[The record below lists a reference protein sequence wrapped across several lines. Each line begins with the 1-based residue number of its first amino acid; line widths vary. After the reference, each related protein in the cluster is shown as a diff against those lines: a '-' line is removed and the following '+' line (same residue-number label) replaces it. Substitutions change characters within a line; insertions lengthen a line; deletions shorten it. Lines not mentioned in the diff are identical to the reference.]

1 MLPIQVYPLPPVL
14 PENPHLDLLYAPMQ
28 RWPILVRRGRPRQSI
43 PALLLGQGRR
53 VLHLHFFDEFTPRP
67 ARGEAIGRSITF
79 LALLRLLGAR
89 GVRLVWTAHNIM
101 PHEAY
106 HPRMAAF
113 VYREV
118 ARQSAMTIA
127 HSHAA
132 RDEVTARYHPLRT
145 TVIPIGNFAGV
156 YGPARERRACRLA
169 LNLPQHEPVTL
180 LLGALRRYKNAEGL
194 IDAFAS
200 LPEAKRGTLLIA
212 GRAREAGYAAELRRR
227 SARVSG
233 VYIEDRH
240 IPDDQ
245 LALYLGAADLLA
257 LPYQRLLTSAV
268 LMLALSYGRPVLA
281 PAIGPV
287 QELVAHQ
294 REGILFDPA
303 APAALAGG
311 LQQALDSDLDALGQ
325 RGFARA
331 RQFEWETIARTTYEL
346 YRDIA

>member
-1 MLPIQVYPLPPVL
+1 VYPLPPVL

-28 RWPILVRRGRPRQSI
+28 RWPILVRRDRPRQAL

-53 VLHLHFFDEFTPRP
+53 VLHLHFFDELTQRRAPG
-67 ARGEAIGRSITF
+67 ATIMRSLAF
-79 LALLRLLGAR
+79 LALLRLLDAR
-89 GVRLVWTAHNIM
+89 GVRLAWTAHNIM

-106 HPRMAAF
+106 HPRLAAL

-118 ARQSAMTIA
+118 ARQSAVTIA

-132 RDEVTARYHPLRT
+132 RDEVTARYQPRRT
-145 TVIPIGNFAGV
+145 AVIPIGNFAGV
-156 YGPARERRACRLA
+156 YGPPRERRECRLA

-180 LLGALRRYKNAEGL
+180 LLGALRRYKHAEGL

-200 LPEAKRGTLLIA
+200 LPEAERGTLLIA
-212 GRAREAGYAAELRRR
+212 GRARERGYAAELRQR

-233 VYIEDRH
+233 VRIEDRH
-240 IPDDQ
+240 IPDDE
-245 LALYLGAADLLA
+245 LALYLGAVDLLA

-287 QELVAHQ
+287 KELVAHG

-311 LQQALDSDLDALGQ
+311 LQQALDSDLCALGQ
-325 RGFARA
+325 RGFERA
-331 RQFEWETIARTTYEL
+331 RQFEWDAIARATYEL